1 MGYCFINF
9 KPPMK
14 KQLNTEIIISST
26 PEIVWEILTGFDKYP
41 DWNPFIRYLKGNKDV
56 GEQLI
61 VRLQPPDSKE
71 VEFKPVILKYKKNE
85 ELRWKGK
92 LGINGI
98 FDGEH
103 YFMLVD
109 LDNGQTRF
117 IHGEKFGGILVPF
130 MEKTFIKTKKG
141 FEMMNQALKEQCEKA
156 ASPKKVIPVRKS
168 PKVIKKNNPKKL

>member
-1 MGYCFINF
+1 MR
-9 KPPMK
+9 

-26 PEIVWEILTGFDKYP
+26 PEIVWNILTGFEKFP
-41 DWNPFIRYLKGNKDV
+41 DWNPFILSVKGNREV

-61 VRLQPPDSKE
+61 VRLQPPESKQF
-71 VEFKPVILKYKKNE
+71 EFRPVILKYKKNE

-92 LGINGI
+92 LGVKGI

-117 IHGEKFGGILVPF
+117 IHGEKFGGILVSF
-130 MEKTFIKTKKG
+130 MEKSLAKTKKG
-141 FEMMNQALKEQCEKA
+141 FELMNQALKEQCEKA
-156 ASPKKVIPVRKS
+156 ASPKEEKPVRRTNKI
-168 PKVIKKNNPKKL
+168 IKKNVGKKL

>member
-1 MGYCFINF
+1 
-9 KPPMK
+9 MK
-14 KQLNTEIIISST
+14 KQLNTEVIISST
-26 PEIVWEILTGFDKYP
+26 PEIVWDILTGFEKYP
-41 DWNPFIRYLKGNKDV
+41 DWNPFILSVKGNRKV

-61 VRLQPPDSKE
+61 VRIQPPGSKE
-71 VEFKPVILKYKKNE
+71 FKFSPVILKYKKNE

-92 LGINGI
+92 LGIKGI

-109 LDNGQTRF
+109 LDNGQTRL

-130 MEKTFIKTKKG
+130 MGESLVKTKKG

-156 ASPKKVIPVRKS
+156 ASPIKEGPVRKTS
-168 PKVIKKNNPKKL
+168 KVIKKNIGKKT